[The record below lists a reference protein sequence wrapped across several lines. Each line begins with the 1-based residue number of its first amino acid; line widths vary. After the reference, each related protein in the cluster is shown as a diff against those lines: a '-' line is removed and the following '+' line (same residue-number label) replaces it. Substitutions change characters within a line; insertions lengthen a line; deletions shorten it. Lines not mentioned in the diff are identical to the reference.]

1 MNGHQSTPRFAG
13 RESLGEPRGSPG
25 RAARVVSSTR
35 RPGAGHPPGPITEET
50 HMSNPMIKIGS
61 TVASLAGV
69 ALANKIL
76 TAGWKK
82 VTGDEPPTVNDDPDE
97 QIRDI
102 IIWSLV
108 TGLVG
113 TLIKVGVSRAL

>member
-1 MNGHQSTPRFAG
+1 
-13 RESLGEPRGSPG
+13 
-25 RAARVVSSTR
+25 
-35 RPGAGHPPGPITEET
+35 
-50 HMSNPMIKIGS
+50 MSNPIIKIGS

-113 TLIKVGVSRAL
+113 TLIKVGVARAAMRFQDKQEVETGGQAEV